1 MIEFADYV
9 GMAVTTRNATRK
21 KKYKSRRDPSPTYG
35 KYPDRGC
42 NLAPSCL
49 DCPLIQ
55 CKHDR
60 GSVTS
65 RNLEILRLR
74 SKGVSVVEL
83 VNLFGI
89 SQSLIYRIL
98 KSGN

>member
-9 GMAVTTRNATRK
+9 GMTVATRK
-21 KKYKSRRDPSPTYG
+21 KKYKSRRDPSPIYG

-49 DCPLIQ
+49 DCPLPQ

-60 GSVTS
+60 YSFSGA
-65 RNLEILRLR
+65 EI
-74 SKGVSVVEL
+74 KKEG
-83 VNLFGI
+83 
-89 SQSLIYRIL
+89 
-98 KSGN
+98 K